1 MFGGHNVTVCAL
13 SFWLLR
19 GKAQVFALT
28 QSHIFT
34 NKSLKNLPYMSW

>member
-1 MFGGHNVTVCAL
+1 MFGSHCAL

-34 NKSLKNLPYMSW
+34 NKSQKNLPYMNG